1 MARLYTKKVWFNDQ
15 TKLSAKNLNH
25 IEKGIEAVAEAIDE
39 IKLNLGV
46 IDEDPV
52 SENNSILNSLKTP
65 GVFTFT
71 YQSSGYLLIV
81 DEIAQGIISQ
91 TLIYTISYHN
101 NDNYQLIKFTR
112 TIDDTHESETTVSV
126 SAPAQLC
133 TTEYVDRKIENA
145 ITSTLTKEY

>member
-25 IEKGIEAVAEAIDE
+25 IEKGIEAVAEAVDE

-71 YQSSGYLLIV
+71 YQASGYLLIV

-112 TIDDTHESETTVSV
+112 TIDDAHESETTVSV

>member
-1 MARLYTKKVWFNDQ
+1 MARLYTKKVWLNDQ

-39 IKLNLGV
+39 IRLNLGV

-52 SENNSILNSLKTP
+52 SENNSILNSFKTL

-71 YQSSGYLLIV
+71 YQASGYLLIV

-126 SAPAQLC
+126 SSPAQLC

>member
-25 IEKGIEAVAEAIDE
+25 IEKGIEAVAEAIDK

-81 DEIAQGIISQ
+81 SEIIGSTA
-91 TLIYTISYHN
+91 
-101 NDNYQLIKFTR
+101 NY
-112 TIDDTHESETTVSV
+112 D
-126 SAPAQLC
+126 
-133 TTEYVDRKIENA
+133 
-145 ITSTLTKEY
+145 